1 MSIFWQE
8 CKHILRSWFWL
19 GVTVLGVI
27 LCIYNGFMN
36 SYTYGS
42 EGFALSY
49 EFTQEHGYSFTEEDA
64 VAFVKYY
71 LENSE
76 EGKEIQE
83 DVKEAGL
90 DTITAE
96 EVRAYYN
103 GEPTKFNEKLQEMS
117 EGKTS
122 EEEKA
127 YWNVLSY
134 MDILGYTLEIP
145 KANSLDPELYN
156 MKEWGKNI
164 MEESSFP
171 KWKEELLL
179 NGYANLDERVE
190 EIKEN
195 GENHQMLPVG
205 MSGSDNS
212 EWFHFQFA
220 TNGPLGF
227 LWGVAFV
234 LAGIAAARSLGGSLM
249 NHIQGMV
256 YTGKKGRKLIW
267 RKTLSVLAVSGSVYV
282 LLYLM
287 VTVFYVSLFRL
298 DLYWNVPLASMV
310 DYMDSIIPRFPI
322 TVGGYWWF
330 QLGVGLG
337 AVCIMALFFSAA
349 MILTKNF
356 YAGSAISIA
365 LPLFLIMM
373 IFMEPNAARNSLCM
387 MSTPIGLY
395 YNAGLFLQP
404 QMFLFSILPHFEG
417 LSLLVWGG
425 FAAILAV
432 LGFVRFRRAAL

>member
-134 MDILGYTLEIP
+134 MDILGSTLEIP
-145 KANSLDPELYN
+145 KANSLDPELYD
-156 MKEWGKNI
+156 MKIWGKN
-164 MEESSFP
+164 MLEEASFP
-171 KWKEELLL
+171 KWKEELFLD
-179 NGYANLDERVE
+179 GYDRLEERVE
-190 EIKEN
+190 EIRKN
-195 GENHQMLPVG
+195 GENHQMLPII
-205 MSGSDNS
+205 MSSYGNR
-212 EWFHFQFA
+212 EWFSFQFA
-220 TNGPLGF
+220 GGSAMAV
-227 LWGVAFV
+227 LWVFAFV

-417 LSLLVWGG
+417 LSLLIWGS
-425 FAAILAV
+425 FAAVLAV
-432 LGFVRFRRAAL
+432 LGFVRFRKAAL